1 MHPKPSPSASPA
13 RATARAGGR
22 ARSGARGSAS
32 GSGRR
37 ARGTAGASLA
47 IPPAAPSQPQAFEPG
62 RLPSQRP
69 GKAGGVRAKNREE
82 RTRVLCQAAL
92 RLFLTHGVEAA
103 TVDEIT
109 READVAKGSFYR
121 YFDDKEQLVDALFAP
136 LRTSVVGAI
145 RRCEAA
151 LANETRPETLATTYQ
166 VLATELAGAL
176 LGSLDLVR
184 LYLQECRGPA
194 EGARRPIRVLSEDL
208 AEGAFAL
215 TYAAHAH
222 GLLRPLP
229 PKLTALAV
237 VGAVEALLMG
247 FLEQRDLGSLPEVP
261 GALISM
267 LLDGLRR
274 R

>member
-1 MHPKPSPSASPA
+1 MHPKPTPSPSAA

-22 ARSGARGSAS
+22 ARTGARGS
-32 GSGRR
+32 GRR
-37 ARGTAGASLA
+37 PRAAGGASLA

-62 RLPSQRP
+62 RLPRQRP
-69 GKAGGVRAKNREE
+69 GTAGGVRAKNREE
-82 RTRVLCQAAL
+82 RTRVLCEAAL
-92 RLFLTHGVEAA
+92 RLFLTHGVETA

-109 READVAKGSFYR
+109 RAADVAKGSFYR

-151 LANETRPETLATTYQ
+151 LANETRPETLASTYQ
-166 VLATELAGAL
+166 ALATELAGAL

-194 EGARRPIRVLSEDL
+194 EGARRPIRALSEDL

-215 TYAAHAH
+215 TYAAHVH

-247 FLEQRDLGSLPEVP
+247 FLEQRDLGALPEVP
-261 GALISM
+261 GALITM